1 MRPKILPMTETVD
14 TSSKGIITSDFD
26 YYKFLLPWD
35 MVNKVGFR
43 WVDKIRVYQESVNSK
58 VLFLSVNPLANKE
71 LYEYSGEVFFQKRT
85 GWKRSLDTHQIVDDV
100 YTLLPKE
107 FLLNWEH
114 EQEVEYTYIHET
126 GGEERHVEVKHPDY
140 SS

>member
-1 MRPKILPMTETVD
+1 MKILF
-14 TSSKGIITSDFD
+14 IR
-26 YYKFLLPWD
+26 FLKYFLERIFIVIP
-35 MVNKVGFR
+35 
-43 WVDKIRVYQESVNSK
+43 ESIVRMY
-58 VLFLSVNPLANKE
+58 FFW
-71 LYEYSGEVFFQKRT
+71 VFFQKRT
-85 GWKRSLDTHQIVDDV
+85 GWEKSLDTHQIVDDV